1 MIDSN
6 HWYMVTNPVLHR
18 QIARVEA
25 MRFRRE
31 NQERGGVFYIDTLL
45 DTGLA
50 DDFWI
55 CDMCNEVIPID
66 KPIPIWNN
74 SRAMCKQCRND
85 IDSKYATPYDTVQN
99 CECGCSEKEEE
110 E

>member
-1 MIDSN
+1 MESN
-6 HWYMVTNPVLHR
+6 HWYMVNDPILHR

-50 DDFWI
+50 DDFWL
-55 CDMCNEVIPID
+55 CDMCNEVIPVD

-74 SRAMCKQCRND
+74 SRAMCKTCKHD
-85 IDSKYATPYDTVQN
+85 IDTKYATPYDTVQN
-99 CECGCSEKEEE
+99 CECGCSEIEEE